1 MILHQ
6 FFAFFF
12 SEKIMYL
19 SLNSSKLTLNRIL
32 FIGRFIYKKLQICKK
47 KHILHILMNKR
58 VNVYSTEANLFNGA
72 FLQHAL
78 PTNGVYIISPS

>member
-1 MILHQ
+1 
-6 FFAFFF
+6 
-12 SEKIMYL
+12 MYL

-58 VNVYSTEANLFNGA
+58 VNVYSTEANLFNVA